1 MVVLNDMEFSKV
13 GFKVLFRAYLYI
25 SVGAVLVTVFLA
37 SIIQGVL
44 TQINGNFVNA
54 IGLYLVS
61 WLCLGAGAILFFK
74 GKSIVRDIV
83 ISW

>member
-1 MVVLNDMEFSKV
+1 MGLDKV

-25 SVGAVLVTVFLA
+25 SIGAVLVTVFLA

-44 TQINGNFVNA
+44 TQIGGNFVNA
-54 IGLYLVS
+54 LFLYLVS
-61 WLCLGAGAILFFK
+61 WFCLGAGAILFFK